1 MTRCEGEFD
10 RREEDEDCLLIDP
23 GAASVFDLMG
33 IVRTVSFGIRRSAED
48 VSSLL
53 RFGMLHFRGFAWFGK
68 LHVEGEGEGVRSHNM
83 LWLEEETRGPGDVE
97 GGSI

>member
-1 MTRCEGEFD
+1 MMRIATDPATNGHSLMITPRSLASEGYMDVD
-10 RREEDEDCLLIDP
+10 REDYRD
-23 GAASVFDLMG
+23 
-33 IVRTVSFGIRRSAED
+33 TAED
-48 VSSLL
+48 
-53 RFGMLHFRGFAWFGK
+53 AWFGK